1 MTPIIPATQT
11 PPGHA
16 NLAGAVKHAVGML
29 WYEMLSELNKSG
41 LDPSSL
47 GAGSEDFQSMFLWN
61 IAQNDFAKY
70 DTALTGAMTRQV
82 GGTPDI
88 APASAMVDF
97 PVQVMQLDNAAGATS
112 AITQDEAIS
121 LTPAA
126 TQPAGNL
133 LTQAKNFAKSIWP
146 EITAAAQVL
155 GVPAAGVLAQ
165 SALETHWGS
174 AAPGDNLFGIKAVHG
189 QPGITRPTFEMVDG
203 VLTPETATFR
213 DYPSTAASVADYV
226 SHIQSG
232 YPAVSGQQSVSGF
245 AQALQ
250 DGGYATDRNY
260 AAKIVHLSQ
269 SPLMQQVLQ
278 SLGAATPPNQNMAG
292 KL

>member
-1 MTPIIPATQT
+1 MTVIAPATQAPASNST
-11 PPGHA
+11 
-16 NLAGAVKHAVGML
+16 LTGAVKHAVGML

-47 GAGSEDFQSMFLWN
+47 GAGSEDFQSMFLWD

-70 DTALTGAMTRQV
+70 DTALTDAMTRQV

-88 APASAMVDF
+88 APASAVADL
-97 PVQVMQLDNAAGATS
+97 PVWPDMQLDTGAAS
-112 AITQDEAIS
+112 AITQDEAIA
-121 LTPAA
+121 LAPEAA
-126 TQPAGNL
+126 QPAGNL
-133 LTQAKNFAKSIWP
+133 VAQAKNFAKSVWP

-155 GVPAAGVLAQ
+155 GVPPVGVLAQ
-165 SALETHWGS
+165 SALETGWGM

-189 QPGITRPTFEMVDG
+189 QPGTARPTFEVVDG
-203 VLTPETATFR
+203 VLTPETAVFR
-213 DYPSTAASVADYV
+213 DYPSMAASVADYV
-226 SHIQSG
+226 SHIQAG
-232 YPAVSGQQSVSGF
+232 YPAVPGQQSVSGF

-250 DGGYATDRNY
+250 AGGYATDRNY
-260 AAKIVHLSQ
+260 AAKIVNLSQ

-278 SLGAATPPNQNMAG
+278 SLGATPPNQTMAG